1 MRASRVRYPRPHSF
15 RDSFNIPW
23 SRSSISSRNLWYSF
37 RVWGPIRGWTRTLS
51 TYMRVVLTSALWS
64 PNVTAKNAAVAG
76 AVALTVSVDA
86 TEAVSAV
93 SAQSSSA
100 CAHAEPPVV
109 YHLTPTNILVSAV
122 GANTSAAAETMSP
135 TETGSPL
142 VPEGLV
148 ADGFPAPL
156 AVSLSEWVPSYAQ
169 VVDWASVPLVTVH
182 DWVPVSNPQWSF
194 VSENWGSFARACS
207 LHRRMNRSIPIS
219 VWCPS
224 RAFDTVFRARNAY
237 WTLMWP
243 SAVLVMSPFGA
254 AITSVTFPTDA
265 VVWVPPTESKSAVP
279 PGLTT

>member
-1 MRASRVRYPRPHSF
+1 MSPSRVRYPRPHSF

-23 SRSSISSRNLWYSF
+23 SRSSISSRNWWYAL
-37 RVWGPIRGWTRTLS
+37 RVCGPIRGWTRTLS

-122 GANTSAAAETMSP
+122 GANTSAATETMSP
-135 TETGSPL
+135 TLTGSPL
-142 VPEGLV
+142 VPEGL
-148 ADGFPAPL
+148 
-156 AVSLSEWVPSYAQ
+156 

-224 RAFDTVFRARNAY
+224 RAFDTVLRARNAY